1 MAGMDKDTVWAHIH
15 AERRA
20 LAGHLATLDADQWEH
35 DSLCA
40 GWTVR
45 DVAAHLIS
53 TPQTGWREIVRMT
66 PLFLKGYN
74 RAIYEITKELGKA
87 SPESILEQYDR
98 FDGSRHHVPVTT
110 HVEPLIDALVHT
122 QDVLRPLGIDHEMPV
137 EAAAFAADRAYRGAV
152 FFGTAGRLRPLRLV
166 ATDTGWVRG
175 RGDRV
180 VEAPM
185 QELLMF
191 VTGRAAA
198 RVSVPS

>member
-1 MAGMDKDTVWAHIH
+1 MDKDRVWSYIH
-15 AERRA
+15 GERHV
-20 LAGHLATLDADQWEH
+20 LADYLAALDADQWEH

-53 TPQTGWREIVRMT
+53 TPQTGWREIARW
-66 PLFLKGYN
+66 
-74 RAIYEITKELGKA
+74 

-98 FDGSRHHVPVTT
+98 YADSRHHVPVTT
-110 HVEPLIDALVHT
+110 HVEPLLDALVHT
-122 QDVLRPLGIDHEMPV
+122 QDILRPLGIERDMPV
-137 EAAAFAADRAYRGAV
+137 EAAAFAANRAYAGAF
-152 FFGTAGRLRPLRLV
+152 FFGMAGRLRPLRLV
-166 ATDTGWVRG
+166 ATDTDWTRG

-191 VTGRAAA
+191 VTGRSAA
-198 RVSVPS
+198 RVSVG